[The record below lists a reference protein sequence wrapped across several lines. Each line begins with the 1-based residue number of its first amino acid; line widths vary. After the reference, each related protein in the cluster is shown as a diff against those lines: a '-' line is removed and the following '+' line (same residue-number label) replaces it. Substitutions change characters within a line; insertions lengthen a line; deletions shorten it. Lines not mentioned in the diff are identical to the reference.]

1 MRIAYLTLAYS
12 MHINIKL
19 KYFDE
24 NDEIV
29 FLAMMNNDL
38 HDRAAL
44 KIRDNT
50 EVYYFQHYY
59 DLPSQIKTAG
69 EIKTIIT
76 KKRIDILHIIDMA
89 YAIYALL
96 LKSFGTKIVLEN
108 NGSDVLLPKNK
119 ETRILYRVAY
129 KVADAVVQDSF
140 ASQKAGIRLGA
151 SKKNNKVIEL
161 GIDTN
166 IFNPNIKKGIF
177 KRKYGIPANAKVIL
191 SPRRFTSLYNIVSII
206 SIMKDVW
213 NRYPETWFVFC
224 TYTQNIRYKYLIDKE
239 SRGERVLYLGYM
251 DNENEMP
258 YVYRDSDVIISIPK
272 SDSSP
277 RSVYESIA
285 TGGNV
290 IASDLPW
297 IDGKFERNRD
307 LFVIDSDNK
316 ERLVNLILGIM
327 NEEYILDKS
336 HAYKSICKNLDYH
349 LSAIELKSM
358 YHKLLRR

>member
-1 MRIAYLTLAYS
+1 
-12 MHINIKL
+12 
-19 KYFDE
+19 
-24 NDEIV
+24 
-29 FLAMMNNDL
+29 
-38 HDRAAL
+38 
-44 KIRDNT
+44 
-50 EVYYFQHYY
+50 
-59 DLPSQIKTAG
+59 
-69 EIKTIIT
+69 
-76 KKRIDILHIIDMA
+76 
-89 YAIYALL
+89 
-96 LKSFGTKIVLEN
+96 
-108 NGSDVLLPKNK
+108 
-119 ETRILYRVAY
+119 
-129 KVADAVVQDSF
+129 
-140 ASQKAGIRLGA
+140 
-151 SKKNNKVIEL
+151 
-161 GIDTN
+161 
-166 IFNPNIKKGIF
+166 
-177 KRKYGIPANAKVIL
+177 
-191 SPRRFTSLYNIVSII
+191 
-206 SIMKDVW
+206 MKDVW

-258 YVYRDSDVIISIPK
+258 YVYRDSDVIIYIPK